1 MNNDLSKAVDTTI
14 KHIDEVKKSKDK
26 VLIAIDGMSGSGKST
41 FARILSSELN
51 ATLIRCDDF
60 FLRPEQRTEERLR
73 TPGGNLDTERL
84 LSEVIK
90 PIIVDKSFVYKPFNC
105 HTMDFDETL
114 TITPADVVIF
124 EGSYSC
130 HPELYDFFD
139 IHIFLS
145 TDRLTQ
151 VSRILIRE
159 GYNKTKIFIEKWIP
173 MENKYFQHFH
183 IKDKC
188 ELKFQT

>member
-14 KHIDEVKKSKDK
+14 KHINEVKKSKDK

-60 FLRPEQRTEERLR
+60 FLRPEQRTEERLQ

-84 LSEVIK
+84 LSEIIK
-90 PIIVDKSFVYKPFNC
+90 PIIVDKSFVYRPFNC

-114 TITPADVVIF
+114 TITPADVVIL

-130 HPELYDFFD
+130 HPELYDFFH

-145 TDRLTQ
+145 TDKLTQ
-151 VSRILIRE
+151 VRRILLRE

-173 MENKYFQHFH
+173 MENKYFQHFY

>member
-41 FARILSSELN
+41 FARLLSSELN
-51 ATLIRCDDF
+51 ATLVHCDDF
-60 FLRPEQRTEERLR
+60 FLRPEQRTEKRLR

-90 PIIVDKSFVYKPFNC
+90 PIFAEKSFVYRPFNC
-105 HTMDFDETL
+105 HIMDFDETL
-114 TITPADVVIF
+114 TITPADVVIL

-151 VSRILIRE
+151 VSRILLRE